1 MLNQMN
7 FKQRLLL
14 TYSLP
19 ALLFVVLSGLVYTS
33 THQTRELYVQTR
45 RSRNT
50 ILETNE
56 MILRASMMARQV
68 RGYLLVGNAE
78 GALESFEK
86 QRNLFQESTKRAE
99 ILIKD
104 NPNPQQ
110 QEKFR
115 NMLQLESQFEELSKR
130 TFQLRD
136 QGKQQEAVTTYLKES
151 KSNLGQF
158 DALNQE
164 FAKIEIDKLN
174 TISENVDKN
183 FNLIELSSLAI
194 IAIALVLA
202 YLIFDLTNNLTSLIL
217 QIQQSGIKITSSATQ
232 IAASGKQLEATMTEQ
247 AASTNEMAAT
257 VKEIAASSGQLV
269 KTMDEVE
276 YTSAA
281 TAQGTGE
288 SQQDLIHMEKTMRM
302 LAEATNTISSKLGT
316 ISDKANSINSIVTT
330 ITKVADQTNLLS
342 LNAAIE
348 AEKAGE
354 YGTGFAVVARE
365 IRRLADQTAVATL
378 DIETMV
384 KEMQGAVTTGVME
397 MDKFTK
403 DVERGVDDVRNIGG
417 KLESIIGQVQTLN
430 PRFKQVSSSMEGQS
444 EGAQQI
450 SQGMVQLSEASSQT
464 TQSLREIN
472 SGIRE
477 LNETAQGLRQR
488 ISGYKVG

>member
-19 ALLFVVLSGLVYTS
+19 ALLFVVLSGLVFIS
-33 THQTRELYVQTR
+33 THHTRELYVETR

-50 ILETNE
+50 IIETNE

-86 QRNLFQESTKRAE
+86 QKNLFQESTKRAE

-130 TFQLRD
+130 TFQLKD

-202 YLIFDLTNNLTSLIL
+202 YLIFDLTNNLSSLIL

-257 VKEIAASSGQLV
+257 VKEIAATSGQLV

-276 YTSAA
+276 YTSQA

-384 KEMQGAVTTGVME
+384 KEMQGAVSTGVME

-403 DVERGVDDVRNIGG
+403 DVERGVEDVRTIGG
-417 KLESIIGQVQTLN
+417 KLDSIIGQVQTLT
-430 PRFKQVSSSMEGQS
+430 PRFQQVSSSMEGQS

-472 SGIRE
+472 SAIRE

>member
-19 ALLFVVLSGLVYTS
+19 ALLFVVLSCLVYTS
-33 THQTRELYVQTR
+33 THHTRELYVETR
-45 RSRNT
+45 RARST

-130 TFQLRD
+130 TFQLKD

-202 YLIFDLTNNLTSLIL
+202 YLIFDLTNNLSSLIL

-403 DVERGVDDVRNIGG
+403 DVERGVEDVRTIGG
-417 KLESIIGQVQTLN
+417 KLDSIIGQVQTLT
-430 PRFKQVSSSMEGQS
+430 PRFQQVSSSMEGQS

-472 SGIRE
+472 SAIRE

>member
-1 MLNQMN
+1 MN

-14 TYSLP
+14 TYSVP
-19 ALLFVVLSGLVYTS
+19 ALLFIALSGLVYTS
-33 THQTRELYVQTR
+33 IDHAKELYAETKR
-45 RSRNT
+45 ARST
-50 ILETNE
+50 VLETDE
-56 MILRASMMARQV
+56 MILRTSMMARQV

-86 QRNLFQESTKRAE
+86 QRKLYEEAAKRGE
-99 ILIKD
+99 ILIKY

-110 QEKFR
+110 QDKFR
-115 NMLQLESQFEELSKR
+115 NMLQLQTQFVELARR
-130 TFQLRD
+130 TFQLKD

-151 KSNLGQF
+151 KNNLGQF
-158 DALNQE
+158 DALNEE
-164 FAKIEIDKLN
+164 FTNIEVDKLN
-174 TISENVDKN
+174 TIGEQVEKT
-183 FNLIELSSLAI
+183 FNSIELSSLAI

-450 SQGMVQLSEASSQT
+450 SQGMMQLSEASSQT

>member
-14 TYSLP
+14 TYSVP
-19 ALLFVVLSGLVYTS
+19 AILFIALSGLVYTS
-33 THQTRELYVQTR
+33 IHHAKELYAETKR
-45 RSRNT
+45 ARST
-50 ILETNE
+50 VLETDE
-56 MILRASMMARQV
+56 MILRTSMMARQV

-130 TFQLRD
+130 TFQLKD

-158 DALNQE
+158 DALNEE
-164 FAKIEIDKLN
+164 FTNIEVDKLN
-174 TISENVDKN
+174 TIGEQVEKT